1 MKVKCFSE
9 FLKQTQLHETSMS
22 SDWDADYGLSQGPI
36 DSDKNLNIDLNAGL
50 YSQEP
55 SEYDFEPEDEEN
67 LEFKEANDRDEKEKS
82 QTDTIQKLKKMLS
95 ELESRL
101 SSLEK
106 DLKR

>member
-1 MKVKCFSE
+1 
-9 FLKQTQLHETSMS
+9 MS

-36 DSDKNLNIDLNAGL
+36 DSNKNLNIDLNAGL
-50 YSQEP
+50 YAQEP

-67 LEFKEANDRDEKEKS
+67 LEFKEMDDREKKEKS
-82 QTDTIQKLKKMLS
+82 QTDTIRKLKKMLS

>member
-1 MKVKCFSE
+1 LKIKCFSE
-9 FLKQTQLHETSMS
+9 FLKQKQLHETSMS

-50 YSQEP
+50 YAQEP

-67 LEFKEANDRDEKEKS
+67 SEFKEIDDREEENS
-82 QTDTIQKLKKMLS
+82 QTNTIRKLKKMLS